1 MTININRMGSNN
13 LKGETAGR
21 YYVLYTKNE
30 YPLGLRA
37 TYMGVLPDEFGE
49 DSKYIFKLYAN
60 EQFIHLP
67 IENFVKKHE
76 YLQND
81 NEWFAK
87 RVGGFSRR
95 NGYGRYYEEPNNSMN
110 SNSNNSSYAGSN
122 SNGVGSNS
130 NGAGSNSNGAGS
142 NSNGVGSN
150 SGIDPLNEDPV
161 RNSQANDPMSG
172 GTRRGRK
179 KRNVKSKSRKSNRKS
194 RKNRS

>member
-1 MTININRMGSNN
+1 MTININRMGSDN
-13 LKGETAGR
+13 LKRETAGR

-60 EQFIHLP
+60 DELINVP

-87 RVGGFSRR
+87 RALGGFSRR

-130 NGAGSNSNGAGS
+130 NDA
-142 NSNGVGSN
+142 GSN
-150 SGIDPLNEDPV
+150 SGIDALNEDPV

-172 GTRRGRK
+172 GTRRQRK
-179 KRNVKSKSRKSNRKS
+179 KRNLKSKSRKSNRKS

>member
-130 NGAGSNSNGAGS
+130 
-142 NSNGVGSN
+142 
-150 SGIDPLNEDPV
+150 GIDPLNEDPV